1 MIELKST
8 FNSNFEIGHNPAE
21 KFRNQQ
27 FFEKLNIFY
36 TDTDIFMEQISLNYK
51 RFWLNLMYNI

>member
-21 KFRNQQ
+21 KIL
-27 FFEKLNIFY
+27 KPTIFGKVEY
-36 TDTDIFMEQISLNYK
+36 FLQISSWNK
-51 RFWLNLMYNI
+51 FH

>member
-21 KFRNQQ
+21 N
-27 FFEKLNIFY
+27 FETNNFLK
-36 TDTDIFMEQISLNYK
+36 S
-51 RFWLNLMYNI
+51 